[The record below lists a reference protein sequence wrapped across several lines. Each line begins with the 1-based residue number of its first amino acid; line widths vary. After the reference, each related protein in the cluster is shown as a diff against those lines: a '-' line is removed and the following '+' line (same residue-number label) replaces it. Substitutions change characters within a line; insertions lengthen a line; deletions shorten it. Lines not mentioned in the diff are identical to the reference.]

1 MGRWDEWMHGAERR
15 RVIRGTFRAAVL
27 HMNTRVTFRRWI
39 LLMFVLATTAGAAT
53 LTVTNTADSSV
64 GSLRRA
70 IGSAASGD
78 TIIFASNLSGA
89 TITLTS
95 GHVFIGK
102 NLTIDGS
109 ALASGLTI
117 SGNNTARIFEFEHS
131 TSTIIGLRLIHGA
144 ALGGHPEDFGG
155 AIYLVSATLTISNC
169 TLADN
174 RGVFG
179 GAIYNEDSTL
189 TINRCTLAR
198 NAAAQGGGIA
208 NDGARL
214 TVNDS
219 TLTGNSAGDGGGV
232 FSVNTVAMTIN
243 NSTLEGNSGTSTG
256 GGIHLVTG
264 QLNLNNSTL
273 AGNSAGNGGAI
284 IHGPSTVLRINNS
297 TLAGNSATNAG
308 GGIYNNQGTVN
319 LTNAIVA
326 GNTARTNA
334 NISGS
339 SLGANSLTNGH
350 PMLAPLGN
358 YGGPTWTMPPLPG
371 SPAINNGGDS
381 VTNFLATD
389 QRGVP
394 RRLGAHVDIGAV
406 EGVFDPD
413 FRLVDARRL
422 GNGSFQ
428 FSFENLA
435 GAGFGVMATT
445 NISLPSSNWMRIGFA
460 TEIPGGFGRFEFTDP
475 QATNNPAHFYRA

>member
-1 MGRWDEWMHGAERR
+1 M
-15 RVIRGTFRAAVL
+15 
-27 HMNTRVTFRRWI
+27 
-39 LLMFVLATTAGAAT
+39 LATTAEAAT
-53 LTVTNTADSSV
+53 LTVTNTSDSSV

-70 IGSAASGD
+70 IANAASGD

-102 NLTIDGS
+102 NLIIDGS
-109 ALASGLTI
+109 ALASEVTI

-131 TSTIIGLRLIHGA
+131 TSSIIGLRLIHGA

-155 AIYLVSATLTISNC
+155 AIYLVSATLTVSNC
-169 TLADN
+169 MLTDN

-189 TINRCTLAR
+189 TINRSTLAR

-219 TLTGNSAGDGGGV
+219 TLTGNSASDGGGV
-232 FSVNTVAMTIN
+232 FSVNTVGVTIN
-243 NSTLEGNSGTSTG
+243 SSTLEGNSGTSTG

-264 QLNLNNSTL
+264 ELNLNNSTL
-273 AGNSAGNGGAI
+273 ANNSAGHGGAI
-284 IHGPSTVLRINNS
+284 LHGPTTAVRINNS

-308 GGIYNNQGTVN
+308 GAIYNNQGTVN

-326 GNTARTNA
+326 GNIARTNA
-334 NISGS
+334 NIFGS
-339 SLGANSLTNGH
+339 SVGTNSLTNGN

-358 YGGPTWTMPPLPG
+358 YGGPTRTMPPLPG
-371 SPAINNGGDS
+371 SPAIDNGGDS
-381 VTNFLATD
+381 VTNFLASD
-389 QRGVP
+389 QRGVARP
-394 RRLGAHVDIGAV
+394 LGAHVDIGAV
-406 EGVFDPD
+406 EGIFNPD
-413 FRLVDARRL
+413 FQLVDARRL

-435 GAGFGVMATT
+435 GAGFGVVATT
-445 NISLPSSNWMRIGFA
+445 NISLRTTNWTQIGFA
-460 TEIPGGFGRFEFTDP
+460 TEIPGGSGEFQFIDSQTTNHPGRF
-475 QATNNPAHFYRA
+475 YRVVFP

>member
-1 MGRWDEWMHGAERR
+1 
-15 RVIRGTFRAAVL
+15 
-27 HMNTRVTFRRWI
+27 
-39 LLMFVLATTAGAAT
+39 MFVLATAAGAAT
-53 LTVTNTADSSV
+53 LTVTNTADSGG
-64 GSLRRA
+64 GSLRQA

-78 TIIFASNLSGA
+78 TIIFGTNLSGA

-102 NLTIDGS
+102 NLAIDGS
-109 ALASGLTI
+109 ALASGVTI

-131 TSTIIGLRLIHGA
+131 TNTISGLRLIHGA

-189 TINRCTLAR
+189 TINRCMLAR
-198 NAAAQGGGIA
+198 NAAAEGGGIA

-219 TLTGNSAGDGGGV
+219 TLTDNSASDGGGV
-232 FSVNTVAMTIN
+232 FSVNTVALTIN
-243 NSTLEGNSGTSTG
+243 NSTLEGNSGANAG

-264 QLNLNNSTL
+264 ELNLNNSTL

-284 IHGPSTVLRINNS
+284 INGPTTALTINNS

-308 GGIYNNQGTVN
+308 GGIYNNLGTVR

-334 NISGS
+334 NISGP
-339 SLGANSLTNGH
+339 SLGANNLTNGN

-358 YGGPTWTMPPLPG
+358 YGGPARTMPPLPG
-371 SPAINNGGDS
+371 SPAVDNGGDS
-381 VTNFLATD
+381 VTHFLATD
-389 QRGVP
+389 QRGVA
-394 RRLGAHVDIGAV
+394 RSLGAHADIGAV
-406 EGVFDPD
+406 EGVFNPD
-413 FRLVDARRL
+413 FRLVNARRS

-428 FSFENLA
+428 FSFENLP
-435 GAGFGVMATT
+435 GAGFGVMAAT
-445 NISLPSSNWMRIGFA
+445 NISLPSSNWTMTGFA
-460 TEIPGGFGRFEFTDP
+460 TETPARSGQFQFTDP
-475 QATNNPAHFYRA
+475 QAANNPARFYRVRFP